1 MSNKLNVELTAS
13 STITRCT
20 KNICTVSQCWVLCGS
35 WRTNPFID

>member
-20 KNICTVSQCWVLCGS
+20 ETYAQ
-35 WRTNPFID
+35 

>member
-20 KNICTVSQCWVLCGS
+20 KKHMHSKSMLSTMRKL
-35 WRTNPFID
+35 TN